1 MALGLSDV
9 MKGTYYHFDENGN
22 YDALL
27 SMDKVIGKWTFW
39 KDNKSIILTTNND
52 KYGSNIWDIKSI
64 SDTELVLMKA
74 KDADG
79 LSFRFSVL
87 Q

>member
-1 MALGLSDV
+1 LALALNDG

-27 SMDKVIGKWTFW
+27 STDKVIGKWTFG
-39 KDNKSIILTTNND
+39 KDNKSIILNTTND

-64 SDTELVLMKA
+64 TDTELVLMKA
-74 KDADG
+74 EDVGG

-87 Q
+87 R